1 MSIQQKRIP
10 PLIVWNRLRALRE
23 EKGLSMAQ
31 VANDAGI
38 SAPTLWLL
46 EQGFDERTT
55 IPTKKK
61 LAHYFKY
68 SVSDIFPVKMLGDQ
82 TLEEFIRKNAQKEK

>member
-1 MSIQQKRIP
+1 MSIEQKRIP
-10 PLIVWNRLRALRE
+10 PFIVWNRLRALRE
-23 EKGLSMAQ
+23 EKGLSMAR
-31 VANDAGI
+31 VANDAGV

-55 IPTKKK
+55 IQTKKK
-61 LAHYFKY
+61 LADYFKC

-82 TLEEFIRKNAQKEK
+82 TLEAHIANSLKKD